1 MKEQENKDNSGNQET
16 RHPSLREGL
25 GGPLSRVFDIA
36 LRELDIIVRKNQ
48 IYGFCTLLFPLLL
61 VLFFTSMLNEGL
73 PQDLPIGVVDL
84 DNSSTSR
91 GLIRN
96 LDAMQ
101 SSRVMYRFANIT
113 EARNAM
119 QEGKVYAYLY
129 IPDGTAA
136 KLLAGRQPKI
146 SYYYTMTCLSAG
158 SMASK
163 DLKTLGMLGSMAV
176 GRAKLSAKGATSR
189 QIRAALQPVNIDAH
203 MIANPHGSYNY
214 SLTTVFV
221 PGILM
226 LFMALLSAYSLGMEL
241 KFDTGKEWL
250 ALADGNIVVAIIGK
264 YLVHALVFLLVI
276 FIYLYYIFNVLH
288 FPHLGGVWSIVR
300 LTLLQ
305 VAASLGF
312 GIFAFGLMPSLRMSM
327 SISSLWFV
335 LGISMCGSAFP
346 VMGMDPPLQAM
357 SWLFPLR
364 HYWMLYQ
371 TTVLNGFPVIDAW
384 FHLVALV
391 AFTLLP
397 WFVLRKVKNAML
409 NYVYI
414 P

>member
-1 MKEQENKDNSGNQET
+1 MKYISQF
-16 RHPSLREGL
+16 
-25 GGPLSRVFDIA
+25 FDIV
-36 LRELDIIVRKNQ
+36 LRELNIIVRKNR
-48 IYGFCTLLFPLLL
+48 IYGFCMVVFPVLL
-61 VLFFTSMLNEGL
+61 VVFFTTMLDDGL
-73 PQDLPIGVVDL
+73 PQDLPIGVVDH
-84 DNSSTSR
+84 DNSATSR
-91 GLIRN
+91 SLIRN

-101 SSRVMYRFANIT
+101 NSRVVYRFASVT

-119 QEGKVYAYLY
+119 QEGKVFAYLY
-129 IPDGTAA
+129 IPEGTAA
-136 KLLAGRQPKI
+136 KLMAGRQPDI
-146 SYYYTMTCLSAG
+146 SYYYTMTCMTAG

-163 DLKTLGMLGSMAV
+163 DLKTISMLGSAAV
-176 GRAKLSAKGATSR
+176 GQATLSAKGATKE
-189 QIRAALQPVNIDAH
+189 QIRTALQAVTIDAH
-203 MIANPHGSYNY
+203 MIANPQGSYNY

-226 LFMALLSAYSLGMEL
+226 LFMALLSAYALGMEM

-250 ALADGNIVVAIIGK
+250 ARAGNNILVAILGK
-264 YLVHALVFLLVI
+264 YIVHALVFLLVI
-276 FIYLYYIFNVLH
+276 FSYQYYIFNVLH

-305 VAASLGF
+305 VAASIGF

-327 SISSLWFV
+327 SISSLWMV

-346 VMGMDPPLQAM
+346 VAGMDPPLQAM

-371 TTVLNGFPVIDAW
+371 ATVLNGFPVIDVW

-397 WFVLRKVKNAML
+397 WFVLRKVKIAML

>member
-1 MKEQENKDNSGNQET
+1 MKY
-16 RHPSLREGL
+16 LRQIL
-25 GGPLSRVFDIA
+25 DIA
-36 LRELDIIVRKNQ
+36 LRELNILRKNR
-48 IYGFCTLLFPLLL
+48 IYGFCMIVFPVML
-61 VLFFTSMLNEGL
+61 VLFFTTMLDDGI
-73 PQDLPIGVVDL
+73 PQDLPIGVVDQ
-84 DNSSTSR
+84 DNSATSR
-91 GLIRN
+91 GLVRN

-101 SSRVMYRFANIT
+101 NSRVVYRFANVT

-129 IPDGTAA
+129 IPEGTAA
-136 KLLAGRQPKI
+136 KLMAGRQPKI
-146 SYYYTMTCLSAG
+146 SYYYTMTCMTAG

-163 DLKTLGMLGSMAV
+163 DLKTIGMLGSMAV
-176 GRAKLSAKGATSR
+176 GKATLSAKGATDG
-189 QIRAALQPVNIDAH
+189 QIKAALQPVTIDAH
-203 MIANPHGSYNY
+203 MIANPEGSYNY

-226 LFMALLSAYSLGMEL
+226 LFMALLSSYSLGMEM

-250 ALADGNIVVAIIGK
+250 ARADGNIVVAIIGK
-264 YLVHALVFLLVI
+264 YIVHALVFLLVI
-276 FIYLYYIFNVLH
+276 FAFLYYIFDVLH
-288 FPHLGGVWSIVR
+288 FPRLGDTWSIVR

-312 GIFAFGLMPSLRMSM
+312 GIFTFGIMPSLWS
-327 SISSLWFV
+327 V
-335 LGISMCGSAFP
+335 LGLSMCGSAFP
-346 VMGMDPPLQAM
+346 ILGMDPPLQSM

-364 HYWMLYQ
+364 HYWMIYQ
-371 TTVLNGFPVIDAW
+371 ATVLNGFPVIDVW

>member
-1 MKEQENKDNSGNQET
+1 MKYISQILN
-16 RHPSLREGL
+16 
-25 GGPLSRVFDIA
+25 IA
-36 LRELDIIVRKNQ
+36 LRELNIIVRKNH
-48 IYGFCTLLFPLLL
+48 IYGFCMVVFPFML
-61 VLFFTSMLNEGL
+61 VLFFTTMLDEGI
-73 PQDLPIGVVDL
+73 PQDLPIGVVDQ
-84 DNSSTSR
+84 DNSATSR

-101 SSRVMYRFANIT
+101 TSRVIYRFANIT

-119 QEGKVYAYLY
+119 QEGKVYAYIY
-129 IPDGTAA
+129 IPDGTAS

-146 SYYYTMTCLSAG
+146 SYYYTMTCLTAG

-163 DLKTLGMLGSMAV
+163 DMKTIGMLGSAAV
-176 GRAKLSAKGATSR
+176 GQATLSAKGASPT
-189 QIRAALQPVNIDAH
+189 QIKAALQPITIDAH
-203 MIANPHGSYNY
+203 MIANPEGSYNY

-226 LFMALLSAYSLGMEL
+226 LFMALLSAYALGMEM

-250 ALADGNIVVAIIGK
+250 ARADGNIVVAIIGK
-264 YLVHALVFLLVI
+264 YIIHALIFLLVI
-276 FIYLYYIFNVLH
+276 FLYQYYIFNVLH
-288 FPHLGGVWSIVR
+288 FPHLGGTWSILR
-300 LTLLQ
+300 LTVLQ
-305 VAASLGF
+305 VVSSLGF
-312 GIFAFGLMPSLRMSM
+312 GIFSFGLMPSLRMSM
-327 SISSLWFV
+327 SVCSLWYV
-335 LGISMCGSAFP
+335 LSLSMCGSAFP
-346 VMGMDPPLQAM
+346 IAGMDPPLQAI

-371 TTVLNGFPVIDAW
+371 ATVLNGFPVIDVW

-397 WFVLRKVKNAML
+397 WFVIRKVKNAML

>member
-1 MKEQENKDNSGNQET
+1 MKY
-16 RHPSLREGL
+16 LRQIL
-25 GGPLSRVFDIA
+25 DIA
-36 LRELDIIVRKNQ
+36 LRELNILRKNR
-48 IYGFCTLLFPLLL
+48 IYGFCMIVIPVML
-61 VLFFTSMLNEGL
+61 VLFFTTMLDDGI
-73 PQDLPIGVVDL
+73 PQDLPIGVVDQ
-84 DNSSTSR
+84 DNSATSR
-91 GLIRN
+91 GLVRN

-101 SSRVMYRFANIT
+101 NSRVVYRFANVT

-129 IPDGTAA
+129 IPEGTAA
-136 KLLAGRQPKI
+136 KLMAGRQPKI
-146 SYYYTMTCLSAG
+146 SYYYTMTCMTAG

-163 DLKTLGMLGSMAV
+163 DLKTIGMLGSMAV
-176 GRAKLSAKGATSR
+176 GKATLSAKGATDG
-189 QIRAALQPVNIDAH
+189 QIKAALQPVTIDAH
-203 MIANPHGSYNY
+203 MIANPEGSYNY

-226 LFMALLSAYSLGMEL
+226 LFMALLSSYSLGMEM

-250 ALADGNIVVAIIGK
+250 ARADGNIVVAIIGK
-264 YLVHALVFLLVI
+264 YIVHALVFLLVI
-276 FIYLYYIFNVLH
+276 FAFLYYIFDVLH
-288 FPHLGGVWSIVR
+288 FPRLGDTWSIVR

-312 GIFAFGLMPSLRMSM
+312 GIFTFGIMPSLRMSM
-327 SISSLWFV
+327 SISSLWSV
-335 LGISMCGSAFP
+335 LGLSMCGSAFP
-346 VMGMDPPLQAM
+346 ILGMDPPLQSM

-364 HYWMLYQ
+364 HYWMIYQ
-371 TTVLNGFPVIDAW
+371 ATVLNGFPVIDVW

>member
-1 MKEQENKDNSGNQET
+1 MKYISQF
-16 RHPSLREGL
+16 
-25 GGPLSRVFDIA
+25 FDIV
-36 LRELDIIVRKNQ
+36 LRELNIIVRKNR
-48 IYGFCTLLFPLLL
+48 IYGFCMVVFPVLL
-61 VLFFTSMLNEGL
+61 VVFFTTMLDDGL
-73 PQDLPIGVVDL
+73 PQDLPIGVVDH
-84 DNSSTSR
+84 DNSATSR
-91 GLIRN
+91 SLIRN

-101 SSRVMYRFANIT
+101 NSRVVYRFASVT

-119 QEGKVYAYLY
+119 QEGKVFAYLY
-129 IPDGTAA
+129 IPEGTAA
-136 KLLAGRQPKI
+136 KLMAGRQPDI
-146 SYYYTMTCLSAG
+146 SYYYTMTCMTAG

-163 DLKTLGMLGSMAV
+163 DLKTISMLGSAAV
-176 GRAKLSAKGATSR
+176 GQATLSAKGATKE
-189 QIRAALQPVNIDAH
+189 QIRTALQAVTIDAH
-203 MIANPHGSYNY
+203 MIANPQGSYNY

-226 LFMALLSAYSLGMEL
+226 LFMALLSAYALGMEM
-241 KFDTGKEWL
+241 KFDSGKEWL
-250 ALADGNIVVAIIGK
+250 ARAGNNILVAILGK
-264 YLVHALVFLLVI
+264 YIVHALVFLLVI
-276 FIYLYYIFNVLH
+276 FSYQYYIFNVLH
-288 FPHLGGVWSIVR
+288 FPHLGGVWNIVR

-305 VAASLGF
+305 VAASIGF

-327 SISSLWFV
+327 SISSLWMV

-346 VMGMDPPLQAM
+346 VAGMDPPLQAM

-371 TTVLNGFPVIDAW
+371 ATVLNGFPVIDVW

-397 WFVLRKVKNAML
+397 WFVLRKVKIAML

>member
-1 MKEQENKDNSGNQET
+1 MKYISQI
-16 RHPSLREGL
+16 L
-25 GGPLSRVFDIA
+25 DIA
-36 LRELDIIVRKNQ
+36 LRELNIIVRKNR
-48 IYGFCTLLFPLLL
+48 IYGFCMVVFPFML
-61 VLFFTSMLNEGL
+61 VLFFTTMLDEGI
-73 PQDLPIGVVDL
+73 PQDLPIGVVDQ
-84 DNSSTSR
+84 DNSATSR

-101 SSRVMYRFANIT
+101 TSRVIYRFANIT

-119 QEGKVYAYLY
+119 QEGKVYAYIY
-129 IPDGTAA
+129 IPDGTAS

-146 SYYYTMTCLSAG
+146 SYYYTMTCLTAG

-163 DLKTLGMLGSMAV
+163 DMKTIGMLGSAAV
-176 GRAKLSAKGATSR
+176 GQATLSAKGASPT
-189 QIRAALQPVNIDAH
+189 QIKAALQPITIDAH
-203 MIANPHGSYNY
+203 MIANPEGSYNY

-226 LFMALLSAYSLGMEL
+226 LFMALLSAYALGMEM

-250 ALADGNIVVAIIGK
+250 ARADGNIVVAIIGK
-264 YLVHALVFLLVI
+264 YIIHALIFLLVI
-276 FIYLYYIFNVLH
+276 FLYQYYIFNVLH
-288 FPHLGGVWSIVR
+288 FPHLGGTWSIVR
-300 LTLLQ
+300 LTVLQ
-305 VAASLGF
+305 VVSSLGF
-312 GIFAFGLMPSLRMSM
+312 GIFSFGLMPSLRMSM
-327 SISSLWFV
+327 SVCSLWYV
-335 LGISMCGSAFP
+335 LSLSMCGSAFP
-346 VMGMDPPLQAM
+346 IAGMDPPLQAI

-371 TTVLNGFPVIDAW
+371 ATVLNGFPVIDVW

-397 WFVLRKVKNAML
+397 WLVIRKVKNAML

>member
-1 MKEQENKDNSGNQET
+1 MKY
-16 RHPSLREGL
+16 LRQIL
-25 GGPLSRVFDIA
+25 DIA
-36 LRELDIIVRKNQ
+36 LRELNILRKNR
-48 IYGFCTLLFPLLL
+48 IYGFCMIVFPVML
-61 VLFFTSMLNEGL
+61 VLFFTTMLDDGI
-73 PQDLPIGVVDL
+73 PQDLPIGVVDQ
-84 DNSSTSR
+84 DNSATSR
-91 GLIRN
+91 GLVRN

-101 SSRVMYRFANIT
+101 NSRVVYRFANVT

-129 IPDGTAA
+129 IPEGTAA
-136 KLLAGRQPKI
+136 KLMAGRQPKI
-146 SYYYTMTCLSAG
+146 SYYYTMTCMTAG

-163 DLKTLGMLGSMAV
+163 DLKTIGMLGSMAV
-176 GRAKLSAKGATSR
+176 GKATLSAKGATDG
-189 QIRAALQPVNIDAH
+189 QIKAALQPVTIDAH
-203 MIANPHGSYNY
+203 MIANPEGSYNY

-226 LFMALLSAYSLGMEL
+226 LFMALLSSYSLGMEM

-250 ALADGNIVVAIIGK
+250 ARADGNIVVAMIGK
-264 YLVHALVFLLVI
+264 YIVHALVFLLVI
-276 FIYLYYIFNVLH
+276 FAFLYYIFDVLH
-288 FPHLGGVWSIVR
+288 FPRLGDTWSIVR

-312 GIFAFGLMPSLRMSM
+312 GIFTFGIMPSLRMSM
-327 SISSLWFV
+327 SISSLWSV
-335 LGISMCGSAFP
+335 LGLSMCGSAFP
-346 VMGMDPPLQAM
+346 ILGMDPPLQSM

-364 HYWMLYQ
+364 HYWMIYQ
-371 TTVLNGFPVIDAW
+371 ATVLNGFPVIDVW

>member
-1 MKEQENKDNSGNQET
+1 MKYISQI
-16 RHPSLREGL
+16 L
-25 GGPLSRVFDIA
+25 DIA
-36 LRELDIIVRKNQ
+36 LRELNIIVRKNR
-48 IYGFCTLLFPLLL
+48 IYGFCMVVFPFML
-61 VLFFTSMLNEGL
+61 VLFFTTMLDEGI
-73 PQDLPIGVVDL
+73 PQDLPIGVVDQ
-84 DNSSTSR
+84 DNSAMSR

-101 SSRVMYRFANIT
+101 NSRVMYRFANIT

-119 QEGKVYAYLY
+119 QQGEVYAYLY
-129 IPDGTAA
+129 IPDGTAS
-136 KLLAGRQPKI
+136 KLLSGRQPKI
-146 SYYYTMTCLSAG
+146 SFYYTMTCMTAG

-163 DLKTLGMLGSMAV
+163 DMKTIGMLGSAAV
-176 GRAKLSAKGATSR
+176 GQATLSAKGASPQ
-189 QIRAALQPVNIDAH
+189 QIKAALQPVTIDAH
-203 MIANPHGSYNY
+203 MIANPEGSYNY

-226 LFMALLSAYSLGMEL
+226 LFMALLSAYALGMEM

-250 ALADGNIVVAIIGK
+250 ARADGNIIVAILGK
-264 YLVHALVFLLVI
+264 YIVHALIFLLVI
-276 FIYLYYIFNVLH
+276 FLYQYYVFNVLH
-288 FPHLGGVWSIVR
+288 FPHLGGTWSIVR

-305 VAASLGF
+305 VASSLGF
-312 GIFAFGLMPSLRMSM
+312 GIFTFGLMPSLRMSM
-327 SISSLWFV
+327 SISSLWSV
-335 LGISMCGSAFP
+335 LSISMCGSAFP
-346 VMGMDPPLQAM
+346 ILGMDPPLQSM

-364 HYWMLYQ
+364 HYWMIYQ
-371 TTVLNGFPVIDAW
+371 ATVLNGFPVIDVW

>member
-1 MKEQENKDNSGNQET
+1 MKYLRQIGN
-16 RHPSLREGL
+16 
-25 GGPLSRVFDIA
+25 VA
-36 LRELDIIVRKNQ
+36 LRELGIITRNH
-48 IYGFCTLLFPLLL
+48 IYGFCLIVFPLMT
-61 VLFFTSMLNEGL
+61 VFFFTTFLRDGVATNL
-73 PQDLPIGVVDL
+73 PVGVVDE
-84 DNSSTSR
+84 DNSAMSR
-91 GLIRN
+91 SLVRN

-101 SSRVMYRFANIT
+101 NSRVVYRFASVT

-119 QEGKVYAYLY
+119 QEGKVFAYLY
-129 IPDGTAA
+129 IPEGTAA
-136 KLLAGRQPKI
+136 KLMAGRQPDI
-146 SYYYTMTCLSAG
+146 SYYYTMTCMTAG

-163 DLKTLGMLGSMAV
+163 DLKTISMLGSAAV
-176 GRAKLSAKGATSR
+176 GQATLSAKGATKE
-189 QIRAALQPVNIDAH
+189 QIRTALQAVTIDAH
-203 MIANPHGSYNY
+203 MIANPQGSYNY

-226 LFMALLSAYSLGMEL
+226 LFMALLSAYALGMEM
-241 KFDTGKEWL
+241 KFDSGKEWL
-250 ALADGNIVVAIIGK
+250 ARAGNNILVAILGK
-264 YLVHALVFLLVI
+264 YIVHALVFLLVI
-276 FIYLYYIFNVLH
+276 FSYQYYIFNVLH

-305 VAASLGF
+305 VAASIGF

-327 SISSLWFV
+327 SISSLWMV

-346 VMGMDPPLQAM
+346 VAGMDPPLQAM

-371 TTVLNGFPVIDAW
+371 ATVLNGFPVIDVW

-397 WFVLRKVKNAML
+397 WFVLRKVKIAML

>member
-1 MKEQENKDNSGNQET
+1 MKYFSQIF
-16 RHPSLREGL
+16 H
-25 GGPLSRVFDIA
+25 IA
-36 LRELDIIVRKNQ
+36 LRELDIMRHNS
-48 IYGFCTLLFPLLL
+48 IYFFCMLVFPALL
-61 VLFFTSMLNEGL
+61 VVFFTTMLDEGL
-73 PQDLPIGVVDL
+73 PQDLPVGVVDE
-84 DNSSTSR
+84 DDSATSR
-91 GLIRN
+91 SLVRN

-101 SSRVMYRFANIT
+101 TSRVVYHFANAT
-113 EARNAM
+113 EARSAM
-119 QEGKVYAYLY
+119 QEGKVFAYLY
-129 IPDGTAA
+129 IPEGTAS
-136 KLLAGRQPKI
+136 KLLSGRRPKI
-146 SYYYTMTCLSAG
+146 SYYYTMTCMTAG

-163 DLKTLGMLGSMAV
+163 DLKTLATLGSASV
-176 GRAKLSAKGATSR
+176 GQATLNAKGATKG
-189 QIRAALQPVNIDAH
+189 QIKAALQPVTIDAH
-203 MIANPHGSYNY
+203 MIANPVGSYNY

-226 LFMALLSAYSLGMEL
+226 LFMALLSAYSLGMEM

-250 ALADGNIVVAIIGK
+250 AQADGNILVAIIGK
-264 YLVHALVFLLVI
+264 YLIHALVFLLVI
-276 FIYLYYIFNVLH
+276 FLYQHYIFDVLH

-312 GIFAFGLMPSLRMSM
+312 GIFAFGLMPSMRMSM
-327 SISSLWFV
+327 SISSLWMV

-346 VMGMDPPLQAM
+346 VAGMDAPLQSM

-371 TTVLNGFPVIDAW
+371 ATVLNGFPVVEVW
-384 FHLVALV
+384 FHFVALV

-397 WFVLRKVKNAML
+397 WFVLRKVKKAML

>member
-1 MKEQENKDNSGNQET
+1 MKY
-16 RHPSLREGL
+16 
-25 GGPLSRVFDIA
+25 LSQFFDIA
-36 LRELDIIVRKNQ
+36 LRELDIIIRKNH
-48 IYGFCTLLFPLLL
+48 IYGFCMVVFPVLL
-61 VLFFTSMLNEGL
+61 VFFFTTMLDDGV
-73 PQDLPIGVVDL
+73 PQDLPLGVVDH
-84 DNSSTSR
+84 DNSATSR
-91 GLIRN
+91 ALVRN

-101 SSRVMYRFANIT
+101 NSRVMYHFASVT
-113 EARNAM
+113 EARCAM
-119 QEGKVYAYLY
+119 QEGKVFAYLY
-129 IPDGTAA
+129 IPDGTTA
-136 KLLAGRQPKI
+136 KLLSGRQPRI
-146 SYYYTMTCLSAG
+146 SYYYTMTCMTAG

-163 DLKTLGMLGSMAV
+163 DLKTIGVLGSA
-176 GRAKLSAKGATSR
+176 ALKQATLSAKGASKE
-189 QIRAALQPVNIDAH
+189 QIKAALQPVTIDAH
-203 MIANPHGSYNY
+203 MIANPQGSYKY

-226 LFMALLSAYSLGMEL
+226 LFMALLSAYTLGMEM

-250 ALADGNIVVAIIGK
+250 ARANGNIVVAILGK
-264 YLVHALVFLLVI
+264 YVVHTLVFLLVI
-276 FIYLYYIFNVLH
+276 FSYQYYIFNVLH
-288 FPHLGGVWSIVR
+288 FPHQGGVWSIVR

-305 VAASLGF
+305 VASSIGF

-327 SISSLWFV
+327 SISSLWMV

-346 VMGMDPPLQAM
+346 VAGMDPPLQAM

-371 TTVLNGFPVIDAW
+371 ATVLNGFPVIDVW

-391 AFTLLP
+391 AFMLLP
-397 WFVLRKVKNAML
+397 WFVVGKIKNAML

>member
-1 MKEQENKDNSGNQET
+1 MKYISQIGN
-16 RHPSLREGL
+16 
-25 GGPLSRVFDIA
+25 IA
-36 LRELDIIVRKNQ
+36 LRELGILAKNR
-48 IYGFCTLLFPLLL
+48 IYGFCMIVFPLLL
-61 VLFFTSMLNEGL
+61 VLFFTTMLDEGL
-73 PQDLPIGVVDL
+73 PQDLPIGVVDQ
-84 DNSSTSR
+84 DNSATSR

-101 SSRVMYRFANIT
+101 NSRVVYHFANIT

-119 QEGKVYAYLY
+119 QEGKVYGYLY
-129 IPDGTAA
+129 IPEGTAS
-136 KLLAGRQPKI
+136 KLLSGRQPKI
-146 SYYYTMTCLSAG
+146 SYYYTMTCMTAG

-163 DLKTLGMLGSMAV
+163 DLKTIGSLGSAAV
-176 GRAKLSAKGATSR
+176 GQATLSAKGATPG
-189 QIRAALQPVNIDAH
+189 QIKAALQPITIDAH
-203 MIANPHGSYNY
+203 MIANPQGSYNY

-226 LFMALLSAYSLGMEL
+226 LFMALLSAYAVGTEM

-250 ALADGNIVVAIIGK
+250 RMADNNIVVAILGK

-276 FIYLYYIFNVLH
+276 FIYQYYIFGVLH
-288 FPHLGGVWSIVR
+288 FPRLGGVWSIVR
-300 LTLLQ
+300 LSLLQ
-305 VAASLGF
+305 VAGGLGF
-312 GIFAFGLMPSLRMSM
+312 GIFSFGLMPSLRMSM
-327 SISSLWFV
+327 SISSLWSV

-346 VMGMDPPLQAM
+346 VPGIDAPLQAM

-364 HYWMLYQ
+364 HYWMIYQ
-371 TTVLNGFPVIDAW
+371 ATVLNGFPVIDVW

>member
-1 MKEQENKDNSGNQET
+1 MKYISQILN
-16 RHPSLREGL
+16 
-25 GGPLSRVFDIA
+25 IA
-36 LRELDIIVRKNQ
+36 LRELNIIVRKNH
-48 IYGFCTLLFPLLL
+48 IYGFCMVVFPFML
-61 VLFFTSMLNEGL
+61 VLFFTTMLDEGI
-73 PQDLPIGVVDL
+73 PQDLPIGVVDQ
-84 DNSSTSR
+84 DNSTTSR

-101 SSRVMYRFANIT
+101 TSRVIYRFANIT

-119 QEGKVYAYLY
+119 QEGKVYAYIY
-129 IPDGTAA
+129 IPDGTAS

-146 SYYYTMTCLSAG
+146 SYYYTMTCLTAG

-163 DLKTLGMLGSMAV
+163 DMKTIGMLGSAAV
-176 GRAKLSAKGATSR
+176 GKAMLSAKGASPT
-189 QIRAALQPVNIDAH
+189 QIKAALQPITIDAH
-203 MIANPHGSYNY
+203 MIANPEGSYNY

-226 LFMALLSAYSLGMEL
+226 LFMALLSAYALGMEM

-250 ALADGNIVVAIIGK
+250 ARADGNIVVAIIGK
-264 YLVHALVFLLVI
+264 YIIHALIFLLVI
-276 FIYLYYIFNVLH
+276 FLYQYYIFNVLH
-288 FPHLGGVWSIVR
+288 FPRLGGTWSIVR

-305 VAASLGF
+305 VVSSLGF
-312 GIFAFGLMPSLRMSM
+312 GIFTFGLMPSLRMSM
-327 SISSLWFV
+327 SVCSLWYV
-335 LGISMCGSAFP
+335 LSLSMCGSAFP
-346 VMGMDPPLQAM
+346 IAGMDPPLQAI

-371 TTVLNGFPVIDAW
+371 ATVLNGFPVIDVW

-391 AFTLLP
+391 AFALLP
-397 WFVLRKVKNAML
+397 WFVIRKVKNAML

>member
-1 MKEQENKDNSGNQET
+1 MKYISQF
-16 RHPSLREGL
+16 
-25 GGPLSRVFDIA
+25 FDIV
-36 LRELDIIVRKNQ
+36 LRELNIIVRKNR
-48 IYGFCTLLFPLLL
+48 IYGFCMVVFPVLL
-61 VLFFTSMLNEGL
+61 VVFFTTMLDDGI
-73 PQDLPIGVVDL
+73 PQDLPIGVVDH
-84 DNSSTSR
+84 DNSATSR
-91 GLIRN
+91 SLIRN

-101 SSRVMYRFANIT
+101 NSRVVYRFASVT

-119 QEGKVYAYLY
+119 QEGKVFAYLY
-129 IPDGTAA
+129 IPEGTAA
-136 KLLAGRQPKI
+136 KLMAGRQPDI
-146 SYYYTMTCLSAG
+146 SYYYTMTCMTAG

-163 DLKTLGMLGSMAV
+163 DLKTISMLGSAAV
-176 GRAKLSAKGATSR
+176 GQATLSAKGATKE
-189 QIRAALQPVNIDAH
+189 QIRTALQAVTIDAH
-203 MIANPHGSYNY
+203 MIANPQGSYNY

-226 LFMALLSAYSLGMEL
+226 LFMALLSAYALGMEM
-241 KFDTGKEWL
+241 KFDSGKEWL
-250 ALADGNIVVAIIGK
+250 ARAGNNILVATLGK
-264 YLVHALVFLLVI
+264 YIVHALVFLLVM
-276 FIYLYYIFNVLH
+276 FSYQYYIFNVLH

-305 VAASLGF
+305 VAASIGF

-327 SISSLWFV
+327 SISSLWMV

-346 VMGMDPPLQAM
+346 VAGMDPPLQAM

-371 TTVLNGFPVIDAW
+371 ATVLNGFPVIDVW

-397 WFVLRKVKNAML
+397 WFVLRKVKIAML

>member
-1 MKEQENKDNSGNQET
+1 MKYFSQIGN
-16 RHPSLREGL
+16 
-25 GGPLSRVFDIA
+25 IA
-36 LRELDIIVRKNQ
+36 LRELGILAKNR
-48 IYGFCTLLFPLLL
+48 IYGFCMIVFPLLL
-61 VLFFTSMLNEGL
+61 VLFFTTMLDEGL
-73 PQDLPIGVVDL
+73 PQDLPIGVVDQ
-84 DNSSTSR
+84 DNSATSR

-101 SSRVMYRFANIT
+101 NSRVVYHFANIT

-119 QEGKVYAYLY
+119 QEGKVYGYLY
-129 IPDGTAA
+129 IPEGTAS
-136 KLLAGRQPKI
+136 KLLSGRQPKI
-146 SYYYTMTCLSAG
+146 SYYYTMTCMTAG

-163 DLKTLGMLGSMAV
+163 DLKTIGSLGSAAV
-176 GRAKLSAKGATSR
+176 GQATLSAKGATPG
-189 QIRAALQPVNIDAH
+189 QIKAALQPITIDAH
-203 MIANPHGSYNY
+203 MIANPQGSYNY

-226 LFMALLSAYSLGMEL
+226 LFMALLSAYAVGTEM

-250 ALADGNIVVAIIGK
+250 RMADNNIVVAILGK

-276 FIYLYYIFNVLH
+276 FIYQYYIFGVLH
-288 FPHLGGVWSIVR
+288 FPRLGGVWSIVR
-300 LTLLQ
+300 LSLLQ
-305 VAASLGF
+305 VAGGLGF
-312 GIFAFGLMPSLRMSM
+312 GIFSFGLMPSLRMSM
-327 SISSLWFV
+327 SISSLWSV
-335 LGISMCGSAFP
+335 LSISMCGSAFP
-346 VMGMDPPLQAM
+346 VPGMDAPLQAM

-364 HYWMLYQ
+364 HYWMIYQ
-371 TTVLNGFPVIDAW
+371 ATVLNGFPVIDVW

>member
-1 MKEQENKDNSGNQET
+1 MKYISQILN
-16 RHPSLREGL
+16 
-25 GGPLSRVFDIA
+25 IA
-36 LRELDIIVRKNQ
+36 LRELNIIVRKNH
-48 IYGFCTLLFPLLL
+48 IYGFCMVVFPFML
-61 VLFFTSMLNEGL
+61 VLFFTTMLDEGI
-73 PQDLPIGVVDL
+73 PQDLPIGVVDQ
-84 DNSSTSR
+84 DNSATSR

-101 SSRVMYRFANIT
+101 NSRVIYRFANIT

-119 QEGKVYAYLY
+119 QEGKVYAYIY
-129 IPDGTAA
+129 IPDGTAS

-146 SYYYTMTCLSAG
+146 SYYYTMTCMTAG

-163 DLKTLGMLGSMAV
+163 DMKTIGMLGSAAV
-176 GRAKLSAKGATSR
+176 GQATLSAKGASPT
-189 QIRAALQPVNIDAH
+189 QIKAALQPITIDAH
-203 MIANPHGSYNY
+203 MIANPEGSYNY

-226 LFMALLSAYSLGMEL
+226 LFMALLSAYALGMEM

-250 ALADGNIVVAIIGK
+250 ARADGNIVVAIIGK
-264 YLVHALVFLLVI
+264 YIIHALIFLLVI
-276 FIYLYYIFNVLH
+276 FLYQYYIFNVLH
-288 FPHLGGVWSIVR
+288 FPHLGGTWSIVR
-300 LTLLQ
+300 LTVLQ
-305 VAASLGF
+305 VVSSLGF
-312 GIFAFGLMPSLRMSM
+312 GIFSFGLMPSLRMSM
-327 SISSLWFV
+327 SVCSLWYV
-335 LGISMCGSAFP
+335 LSLSMCGSAFP
-346 VMGMDPPLQAM
+346 IAGMDPPLQAM

-371 TTVLNGFPVIDAW
+371 ATVLNGFPVIDVW

-391 AFTLLP
+391 AFALLP
-397 WFVLRKVKNAML
+397 WFVIRKVKNAML

>member
-1 MKEQENKDNSGNQET
+1 MKYI
-16 RHPSLREGL
+16 
-25 GGPLSRVFDIA
+25 SRFFDIV
-36 LRELDIIVRKNQ
+36 LRELNIIVRKNR
-48 IYGFCTLLFPLLL
+48 IYGFCMVVFPVLL
-61 VLFFTSMLNEGL
+61 VVFFTTMLDDGL
-73 PQDLPIGVVDL
+73 PQDLPIGVVDH
-84 DNSSTSR
+84 DNSATSR
-91 GLIRN
+91 SLIRN

-101 SSRVMYRFANIT
+101 NSRVVYRFASVT

-119 QEGKVYAYLY
+119 QEGKVFAYLY
-129 IPDGTAA
+129 IPEGTAA
-136 KLLAGRQPKI
+136 KLMAGRQPDI
-146 SYYYTMTCLSAG
+146 SYYYTMTCMTAG

-163 DLKTLGMLGSMAV
+163 DLKTISMLGSAAV
-176 GRAKLSAKGATSR
+176 GQATLSAKGATKE
-189 QIRAALQPVNIDAH
+189 QIRTALQAVTIDAH
-203 MIANPHGSYNY
+203 MIANPQGSYNY

-226 LFMALLSAYSLGMEL
+226 LFMALLSAYALGMEM
-241 KFDTGKEWL
+241 KFDSGKEWL
-250 ALADGNIVVAIIGK
+250 ARAGNNILVAILGK
-264 YLVHALVFLLVI
+264 YIVHALVFLLVI
-276 FIYLYYIFNVLH
+276 FSYQYYIFNVLH

-305 VAASLGF
+305 VAASIGF

-327 SISSLWFV
+327 SISSLWMV

-346 VMGMDPPLQAM
+346 VAGMDPPLQAM

-371 TTVLNGFPVIDAW
+371 ATVLNGFPVIDVW

-397 WFVLRKVKNAML
+397 WFVLRKVKIAML

>member
-1 MKEQENKDNSGNQET
+1 MKY
-16 RHPSLREGL
+16 LRQIL
-25 GGPLSRVFDIA
+25 DIA
-36 LRELDIIVRKNQ
+36 LRELNILRKNR
-48 IYGFCTLLFPLLL
+48 IYGFCMIVFPVLL
-61 VLFFTSMLNEGL
+61 VLFFTTMLDDGI
-73 PQDLPIGVVDL
+73 PQDLPIGVVDQ
-84 DNSSTSR
+84 DNSATSR
-91 GLIRN
+91 GLVRN

-101 SSRVMYRFANIT
+101 NSRVVYRFANVT

-129 IPDGTAA
+129 IPEGTAA
-136 KLLAGRQPKI
+136 KLMAGRQPKI
-146 SYYYTMTCLSAG
+146 SYYYTMTCMTAG

-163 DLKTLGMLGSMAV
+163 DLKTIGMLGSMAV
-176 GRAKLSAKGATSR
+176 GKATLSAKGATDG
-189 QIRAALQPVNIDAH
+189 QIKAALQPVTIDAH
-203 MIANPHGSYNY
+203 MIANPEGSYNY

-226 LFMALLSAYSLGMEL
+226 LFMALLSSYSLGMEM

-250 ALADGNIVVAIIGK
+250 ARADGNIFVAIIGK
-264 YLVHALVFLLVI
+264 YIVHALVFLLVI
-276 FIYLYYIFNVLH
+276 FAFLYYIFDVLH
-288 FPHLGGVWSIVR
+288 FPRLGDTWSIVR

-312 GIFAFGLMPSLRMSM
+312 GIFTFGIMPSLRMSM
-327 SISSLWFV
+327 SISSLWSV
-335 LGISMCGSAFP
+335 LGLSMCGSAFP
-346 VMGMDPPLQAM
+346 ILGMDPPLQSM

-364 HYWMLYQ
+364 HYWMIYQ
-371 TTVLNGFPVIDAW
+371 ATVLNGFPVIDVW

>member
-1 MKEQENKDNSGNQET
+1 MKT
-16 RHPSLREGL
+16 I
-25 GGPLSRVFDIA
+25 SRFFDIV
-36 LRELDIIVRKNQ
+36 LRELNIIVRKNR
-48 IYGFCTLLFPLLL
+48 IYGFCMVVFPVLL
-61 VLFFTSMLNEGL
+61 VVFFTTMLDEGM
-73 PQDLPIGVVDL
+73 PNDLPIGVVDH
-84 DNSSTSR
+84 DNSATSR
-91 GLIRN
+91 GLIRS

-101 SSRVMYRFANIT
+101 NSRVVYRFASVT

-129 IPDGTAA
+129 IPEGTAS
-136 KLLAGRQPKI
+136 KLMSGRQPGI
-146 SYYYTMTCLSAG
+146 SYYYTMTCMTAG

-163 DLKTLGMLGSMAV
+163 DLKTISTLGSAAL
-176 GRAKLSAKGATSR
+176 GKATLSAKGASDE
-189 QIRAALQPVNIDAH
+189 QIRAALQPVTIDAH
-203 MIANPHGSYNY
+203 MIANPQGSYNY

-226 LFMALLSAYSLGMEL
+226 LFMALLAAYSLGMEM

-250 ALADGNIVVAIIGK
+250 ARAGGNIVVAILGK
-264 YLVHALVFLLVI
+264 FIVHALVFLLVI
-276 FIYLYYIFNVLH
+276 FCYQYYIFDVLH
-288 FPHLGGVWSIVR
+288 FPRLGGTWSIVR

-305 VAASLGF
+305 VAASIGF
-312 GIFAFGLMPSLRMSM
+312 GIFAFGLMPSMRMSM
-327 SISSLWFV
+327 SISSLWMV

-346 VMGMDPPLQAM
+346 VAGMDPPLQSM

-371 TTVLNGFPVIDAW
+371 ATVLNGFPVIDVW

>member
-1 MKEQENKDNSGNQET
+1 MKY
-16 RHPSLREGL
+16 
-25 GGPLSRVFDIA
+25 LSQILDIA
-36 LRELDIIVRKNQ
+36 LRELGILWRNR
-48 IYGFCTLLFPLLL
+48 IYGFCMIVFPLVL
-61 VLFFTSMLNEGL
+61 VIFFTTMLDEGT
-73 PQDLPIGVVDL
+73 PQDLPIGVVDQ
-84 DNSSTSR
+84 DNSATSR

-101 SSRVMYRFANIT
+101 SSRVVYRFANIT

-129 IPDGTAA
+129 IPEGTSS
-136 KLLAGRQPKI
+136 KLMAGRQPKI
-146 SYYYTMTCLSAG
+146 SYYYTMTCMTAG
-158 SMASK
+158 SMAMK
-163 DLKTLGMLGSMAV
+163 DMKTIGSLGSAAV
-176 GRAKLSAKGATSR
+176 GQATLSAKGATPG
-189 QIRAALQPVNIDAH
+189 QIKAALQPITVDAH
-203 MIANPHGSYNY
+203 MIANPQGSYNY

-226 LFMALLSAYSLGMEL
+226 LFMALLSAYALGMEM

-250 ALADGNIVVAIIGK
+250 ARADGNIVVAILGK
-264 YLVHALVFLLVI
+264 YIVHALVFLLVI
-276 FIYLYYIFNVLH
+276 FLYQWYIFDVLH
-288 FPHLGGVWSIVR
+288 FPRLGGVWSIVR
-300 LTLLQ
+300 LSLLQ
-305 VAASLGF
+305 VAGGLGF

-327 SISSLWFV
+327 SISSLWSV
-335 LGISMCGSAFP
+335 LSISMCGSAFP
-346 VMGMDPPLQAM
+346 VAGMDAPLQAM
-357 SWLFPLR
+357 AWLFPLR
-364 HYWMLYQ
+364 HYWMIYQ
-371 TTVLNGFPVIDAW
+371 ATVLNGFPVIDVW

>member
-1 MKEQENKDNSGNQET
+1 MKYI
-16 RHPSLREGL
+16 
-25 GGPLSRVFDIA
+25 SRFFDIV
-36 LRELDIIVRKNQ
+36 LRELNIIVRKNR
-48 IYGFCTLLFPLLL
+48 IYGFCMVVFPVLL
-61 VLFFTSMLNEGL
+61 VVFFTTMLDDGL
-73 PQDLPIGVVDL
+73 PQDLPIGVVDH
-84 DNSSTSR
+84 DNSATSR
-91 GLIRN
+91 SLIRN

-101 SSRVMYRFANIT
+101 NSRVVYRFASVT

-119 QEGKVYAYLY
+119 QEGKVFAYLY
-129 IPDGTAA
+129 IPEGTAA
-136 KLLAGRQPKI
+136 KLMAGRQPDI
-146 SYYYTMTCLSAG
+146 SYYYTMTCMTAG

-163 DLKTLGMLGSMAV
+163 DLKTISMLGSAAV
-176 GRAKLSAKGATSR
+176 GQATLSAKGATKE
-189 QIRAALQPVNIDAH
+189 QIRTALQAVTIDAH
-203 MIANPHGSYNY
+203 MIANPQGSYNY

-226 LFMALLSAYSLGMEL
+226 LFMALLSAYALGMEM
-241 KFDTGKEWL
+241 KFDSGKEWL
-250 ALADGNIVVAIIGK
+250 ARAGNNILVATLGK
-264 YLVHALVFLLVI
+264 YIVHALVFLLVI
-276 FIYLYYIFNVLH
+276 FSYQYYIFNVLH

-305 VAASLGF
+305 VAASIGF

-327 SISSLWFV
+327 SISSLWMV

-346 VMGMDPPLQAM
+346 VAGMDPPLQAM
-357 SWLFPLR
+357 SWLFPMR

-371 TTVLNGFPVIDAW
+371 ATVLNGFPVIDVW